1 MKTVDHL
8 KKFANGKFTERLAE
22 LNCFFQI
29 RIQIWNSKRS
39 KLITGSCLKLME
51 LIVRSTVDQTRRTF
65 SQIFLSKN
73 YLRQMQLVNNFH
85 RTNFKY
91 SDLNLVPNKSIE
103 HHWCNILTIDFGKP
117 NSTFHLLFKKCPKLN
132 LTPLL
137 LIK

>member
-1 MKTVDHL
+1 
-8 KKFANGKFTERLAE
+8 
-22 LNCFFQI
+22 
-29 RIQIWNSKRS
+29 
-39 KLITGSCLKLME
+39 ME

-117 NSTFHLLFKKCPKLN
+117 NSTFHLLSQNCPKANLGTTFINKKNCCYTYFLN
-132 LTPLL
+132 VKFSYDDDGDHNHNFIININLFFLSRV
-137 LIK
+137 